1 MRIWLLFLS
10 LTTLAFA
17 AAPSAMPKRLS
28 LRLEQLSEASYR
40 VELIEG
46 ASAVRYR
53 HNPAT
58 FTTAQGTKEERIEIP
73 PERWPVF
80 WQRLEEAK
88 AWGWKKNY
96 RDKGVDETSLWHVRI
111 EWDGRKLESSGVNA
125 YPELEQFSVY
135 TAAVSELLGG
145 LKFE

>member
-10 LTTLAFA
+10 LTTFVFA
-17 AAPSAMPKRLS
+17 ADGAAPPRKLS

-46 ASAVRYR
+46 ASAVRYL

-58 FTTAQGTKEERIEIP
+58 FTTAKGTKEERIEIP